1 MRDNDD
7 DAAGQVTD
15 GTLAEGLGETAQ
27 PGSSSTTDTYGDDSY
42 DDSYDED
49 VYGDDTSGTGTGAE
63 ADSTVPDDGGL
74 DDTLPDDGG
83 FGDGDTVDDEVVDD
97 GTVADDSDGS
107 GAGLDVEDGG
117 AGVLDDDLLPQ
128 DASPLEGVGFI
139 LDELRDALLGEDDAA
154 ASLAPD
160 PAELATDT
168 DLDLNGDG
176 LVDTADLHEAESPF
190 DFDVDDPRQGGGDG
204 GVIDA

>member
-42 DDSYDED
+42 DDTYDED
-49 VYGDDTSGTGTGAE
+49 VYGDDTSGTGTDD
-63 ADSTVPDDGGL
+63 DSTVPDDGGI

-97 GTVADDSDGS
+97 GSVADDGDDGS
-107 GAGLDVEDGG
+107 TGLDVEDGG
-117 AGVLDDDLLPQ
+117 AEVVDEDLLPQ

-154 ASLAPD
+154 ASFAPD
-160 PAELATDT
+160 PADLATDS
-168 DLDLNGDG
+168 DLDLNADG
-176 LVDTADLHEAESPF
+176 VVDTADLHEAESPF
-190 DFDVDDPRQGGGDG
+190 DFDVDDPHHGGGDG